1 MQPTNANTRKVK
13 ISDLYGEAGLIYI
26 RYHATIET
34 KPNGQKKIKG
44 KHPKFLQIEEQPTYG
59 KGSGDYYSLLMG
71 REIKLGRFVILLDF
85 DNKEDEGSRTG
96 LELAEMLDM
105 DQYGAPKQKTPS
117 GGLHYLFTVSGEQ
130 ANHINSR
137 TGITVNWE
145 LYNADVRF
153 KNSLCNCAPT
163 KIEGYGEYRWV
174 NISKLSNIPKLPTEL
189 YEVIRNRREPPA
201 PSVAPTRTPTTEPT
215 STIETPTPTRE
226 QSDDM
231 RALCSCLSIAQ
242 LDDYKFWIDLGL
254 RMKKLG
260 FPMSLWEEVSQ
271 RSTKNKPGEC
281 ARLWDKMVPNGRWTL
296 GGMVPLAKE
305 GNMEMFERILPRL
318 HLAVSQA
325 ETDEDFRP
333 TVIDTP
339 FLLAREQEEPNDGQ
353 KVFKELTESFMGQQE
368 RKALIVRSRYGSGK
382 TYFLQQLMKRQDM
395 KRVLFITY
403 RQTLARDI
411 MRNFGRLGFKNY
423 LDVPDHPE
431 VWNAPKLIVQLD
443 SLLNVYR
450 KNDRVLCEGRFE
462 KSYDMIILD
471 ESESLLNHF
480 DERTMS
486 NKEIQTWNF
495 FDELLK
501 HSRKV
506 VLMDGDVSR
515 RSLSFA
521 KTYGEPTYIKNTN
534 ADGQKT
540 LNLMLDEGMW
550 RTQLHG
556 DLERYFGEDPGFR
569 VCVVSQSSSMAVGLE
584 QEIKEKHPYL
594 KVQRLVGTDSGET
607 KRQFMENIN
616 ETLQDA
622 NVFIYSPVIESGVD
636 ITLPVKKLYGAL
648 CSRSNSQRAYLQMLA
663 RCRRVEESRIDILN
677 DSSLRVNNNYNFW
690 RYDEVLELNK
700 HSVEHT
706 SPEFQSEGEYLTL
719 VEDNDRNRRRKMISV
734 YNTVEKLNKNPCLFI
749 NHLRRLSEGKGMGF
763 QITEKPSNDGEAG
776 PKTKQKD
783 YKLAAIM
790 EAPDIDHDEYEDL
803 SAKKKHGK
811 TTVEEN
817 YKCERHYWQSYLGTK
832 ELDEDVVKAHM
843 YKQGLLWNFLSL
855 IDMRNY
861 IKQDNLSSAK
871 HVERVG
877 LMQKLLEGLGF
888 ASPMDARE
896 KDLEG
901 LLTGFRTKICEDPL
915 FQNKKRINSSG
926 S

>member
-1 MQPTNANTRKVK
+1 
-13 ISDLYGEAGLIYI
+13 
-26 RYHATIET
+26 
-34 KPNGQKKIKG
+34 
-44 KHPKFLQIEEQPTYG
+44 
-59 KGSGDYYSLLMG
+59 
-71 REIKLGRFVILLDF
+71 
-85 DNKEDEGSRTG
+85 
-96 LELAEMLDM
+96 
-105 DQYGAPKQKTPS
+105 
-117 GGLHYLFTVSGEQ
+117 
-130 ANHINSR
+130 
-137 TGITVNWE
+137 
-145 LYNADVRF
+145 
-153 KNSLCNCAPT
+153 
-163 KIEGYGEYRWV
+163 
-174 NISKLSNIPKLPTEL
+174 
-189 YEVIRNRREPPA
+189 
-201 PSVAPTRTPTTEPT
+201 
-215 STIETPTPTRE
+215 
-226 QSDDM
+226 
-231 RALCSCLSIAQ
+231 
-242 LDDYKFWIDLGL
+242 
-254 RMKKLG
+254 
-260 FPMSLWEEVSQ
+260 
-271 RSTKNKPGEC
+271 
-281 ARLWDKMVPNGRWTL
+281 MVPNGRWTL
-296 GGMVPLAKE
+296 GGMVPLVKE

-318 HLAVSQA
+318 HLTVSHA

-353 KVFKELTESFMGQQE
+353 RLFKELTERFMGQQE
-368 RKALIVRSRYGSGK
+368 QKALIVRSRYGSGK

-411 MRNFGRLGFKNY
+411 MRNFSRLGFKNY
-423 LDVPDHPE
+423 LDAPDHPE

-443 SLLNVYR
+443 SLLNVFY
-450 KNDRVLCEGRFE
+450 KNDRFVCEGRFE

-521 KTYGEPTYIKNTN
+521 KTYGELTYIKNTN

-594 KVQRLVGTDSGET
+594 KVQRLVGTDSGES

-677 DSSLRVNNNYNFW
+677 DSSLKVNNNYNFW

-700 HSVEHT
+700 ALRRAHEPRVPVGGRIPDAGGGQRQEQEAKDDLGVQHRREAEQESLPLHQPPPEGCRKARAWVSR
-706 SPEFQSEGEYLTL
+706 SPRSPAMTGRQ
-719 VEDNDRNRRRKMISV
+719 D
-734 YNTVEKLNKNPCLFI
+734 
-749 NHLRRLSEGKGMGF
+749 RRLSRRTISSRRSWRLPTSTATSTRSSQRRRSTGRRRSRR
-763 QITEKPSNDGEAG
+763 T
-776 PKTKQKD
+776 T
-783 YKLAAIM
+783 
-790 EAPDIDHDEYEDL
+790 
-803 SAKKKHGK
+803 SARG
-811 TTVEEN
+811 TTGRATWARGSWTRMSSRLT
-817 YKCERHYWQSYLGTK
+817 CTSRDCSGT
-832 ELDEDVVKAHM
+832 
-843 YKQGLLWNFLSL
+843 S
-855 IDMRNY
+855 
-861 IKQDNLSSAK
+861 
-871 HVERVG
+871 
-877 LMQKLLEGLGF
+877 
-888 ASPMDARE
+888 
-896 KDLEG
+896 
-901 LLTGFRTKICEDPL
+901 
-915 FQNKKRINSSG
+915 
-926 S
+926 